1 MRAWGYMRAPG
12 RGYHQ
17 RPVLKLL
24 LLSIL
29 LGTFFLP
36 IHAARIRDPRRALV
50 SVLVSMAV
58 AELGYAFF
66 LYFLYPRLV

>member
-1 MRAWGYMRAPG
+1 M
-12 RGYHQ
+12 
-17 RPVLKLL
+17 LKLL

-29 LGTFFLP
+29 LATFFLP